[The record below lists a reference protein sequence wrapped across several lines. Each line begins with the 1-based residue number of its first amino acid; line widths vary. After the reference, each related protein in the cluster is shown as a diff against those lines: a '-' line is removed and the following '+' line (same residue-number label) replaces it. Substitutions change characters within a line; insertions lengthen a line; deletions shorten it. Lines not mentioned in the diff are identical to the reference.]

1 MKAHVIALLLAV
13 FVVDAFAQSEGST
26 NTTVTLESLPKVIT
40 CVLRIL
46 PETMR
51 EALTDRS
58 AFMENLRECHKNSTG
73 SDLPQTKPSRGGRPL
88 AFIRDMMSSDNTFPS
103 IMICMMTKN
112 GKLETVQGCINSD
125 TE

>member
-13 FVVDAFAQSEGST
+13 FVVDAFAQSEVST
-26 NTTVTLESLPKVIT
+26 NTTVTLESLPKIIT

-51 EALTDRS
+51 EALSDRS
-58 AFMENLRECHKNSTG
+58 SFMENLRDCHMDSTG
-73 SDLPQTKPSRGGRPL
+73 SDLPQTKPSRVPM
-88 AFIRDMMSSDNTFPS
+88 AFIRGMVSSDNTFPS

-112 GKLETVQGCINSD
+112 GKLEKVQGCINND